1 MHRSCNWV
9 WDDTDLTSEKMRKIR
24 RKTGGRG
31 EGRVTNKQ
39 DDKDISKGVQ
49 DTSRKEITINLG
61 VCARVG
67 VCPGMVLI
75 AKEGHHTMSMM

>member
-1 MHRSCNWV
+1 MRK
-9 WDDTDLTSEKMRKIR
+9 KMRK
-24 RKTGGRG
+24 KGGRAA
-31 EGRVTNKQ
+31 GRVTNNQ

-61 VCARVG
+61 VCARMG

-75 AKEGHHTMSMM
+75 AKEGHHTTSMM